1 MTKLLIPNIIR
12 FIVFLIMQI
21 FLFKNIGYYNLITP
35 FPYILALLLLPV
47 GISNFLLFLIAFL
60 TGLSVDIFYD
70 SLGVHAAASTLL
82 AWGRI
87 TFLKI
92 TLDVENQDKNITPI
106 PSEVTFPWFLTYI
119 LITTFLHHLT
129 LLTLERFSFFQYH
142 LTLLSCILSCIFT
155 VLICLIFSLLMYRKK
170 QR

>member
-1 MTKLLIPNIIR
+1 MTKLIIPNILR
-12 FIVFLIMQI
+12 FVVLLTMQI

-35 FPYILALLLLPV
+35 FPYILAILLLPV
-47 GISNFLLFLIAFL
+47 GISNVLLFTIAFF
-60 TGLSVDIFYD
+60 TGLTVDIFYD
-70 SLGVHAAASTLL
+70 SLGVHAAASSLL
-82 AWGRI
+82 AWSRI

-106 PSEVTFPWFLTYI
+106 PSEVTFSWLLTYL
-119 LITTFLHHLT
+119 LINTFLHHLL
-129 LLTLERFSFFQYH
+129 LLTLERFSFYQYH